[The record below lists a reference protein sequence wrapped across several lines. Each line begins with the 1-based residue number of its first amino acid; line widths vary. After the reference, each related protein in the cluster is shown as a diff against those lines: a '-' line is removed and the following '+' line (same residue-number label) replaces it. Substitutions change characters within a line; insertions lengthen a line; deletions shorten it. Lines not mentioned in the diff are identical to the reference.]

1 MSLVM
6 QLPQGLERKFEAIC
20 LGLVDAGHARG
31 IDFSGPLGE
40 EALISQR
47 SVSWRVF
54 KNPVAV
60 FIGGIAAVILELAE
74 PSVRTG
80 VWEHSKFRDDP
91 VGRLRRTGSAAMVT
105 VYGAR
110 SVAKPM
116 IARVSRMHSRVRGT
130 TPEGIEFS
138 AMDPRL
144 LRWVHATAGYGF
156 LNAYSRYARP
166 LPAWQA
172 DGFYREGVATAQLY
186 GAAGAPRGCAAVERL
201 FDSMRGRL
209 ERSAIVLEFL
219 DIVSQAPVLPRPLLW
234 MQRMLVR
241 AAVEIVPP
249 WVRAQLGLDERH
261 GLRTFESST
270 VRMLAALADR
280 LVLPGSAPAQSCV
293 RLGLPSTYLYG

>member
-31 IDFSGPLGE
+31 IDFSQPLGE

-54 KNPVAV
+54 KNPVSV
-60 FIGGIAAVILELAE
+60 FVGGIAAVILELAE

-80 VWEHSKFRDDP
+80 VWEHSKFREDP

-105 VYGAR
+105 VYGAQ
-110 SVAKPM
+110 SIAKPM
-116 IARVSRMHSRVRGT
+116 IARVSRMHARVSGT
-130 TPEGIEFS
+130 TPDGTEFR

-144 LRWVHATAGYGF
+144 LAWVHATAGYGF
-156 LNAYSRYARP
+156 LTAYSRYARP
-166 LPAWQA
+166 LPARQA
-172 DGFYREGVATAQLY
+172 DEFYREGVATAQLY
-186 GAAGAPRGCAAVERL
+186 GVAEPPRGSEEVERL
-201 FDSMRGRL
+201 FDSMRDRL

-219 DIVSQAPVLPRPLLW
+219 DIVSRAPLLPRPLVW

-241 AAVEIVPP
+241 AAVDIVPT
-249 WVRAQLGLDERH
+249 WVRERLGLDERH
-261 GLRTFESST
+261 GLRAFDAST

-293 RLGLPSTYLYG
+293 RLGLPATYLYG

>member
-6 QLPQGLERKFEAIC
+6 QIPQGLERKLEAIC

-31 IDFSGPLGE
+31 IDFSKPLGE
-40 EALISQR
+40 EALIAPR

-54 KNPVAV
+54 KNPVSV

-80 VWEHSKFRDDP
+80 VWEHSRFREDP

-105 VYGAR
+105 VYGAK

-130 TPEGIEFS
+130 TPGGVEFD

-144 LRWVHATAGYGF
+144 LTWVHATAGYGF
-156 LNAYSRYARP
+156 LTAYRRYTRP
-166 LPAWQA
+166 LEARQA
-172 DGFYREGVATAQLY
+172 DEFYREGLATARLY
-186 GAAGAPRGCAAVERL
+186 GADGAPCRSAEAERL

-209 ERSAIVLEFL
+209 ERSEIVFEFL
-219 DIVSQAPVLPRPLLW
+219 DIVSRAPLLPRPLLW

-241 AAVEIVPP
+241 AAVEVVPA
-249 WVRAQLGLDERH
+249 WVRAELGLDERH
-261 GLRTFESST
+261 GLRTFEAPA
-270 VRMLAALADR
+270 VRMIAALADR
-280 LVLPGSAPAQSCV
+280 LLLPGSAPAQSCV
-293 RLGLPSTYLYG
+293 RLGLPATYLYR